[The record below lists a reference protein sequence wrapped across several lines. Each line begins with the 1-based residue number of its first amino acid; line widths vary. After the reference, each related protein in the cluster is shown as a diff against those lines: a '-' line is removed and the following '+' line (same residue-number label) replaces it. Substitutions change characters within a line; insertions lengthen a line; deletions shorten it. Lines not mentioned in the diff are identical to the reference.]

1 MDAGRSFIAAAVQR
15 APVLD
20 DAWGTVEVVLDAI
33 KAAATDGARLIVFPE
48 TFAPYYPY
56 FSFVQ
61 APVVIG
67 QRHMK
72 LYEHAVVVPGPVTEA
87 VGKAAQAAG
96 AFVLL
101 GVTERDHGSL
111 YNTQLL
117 FSDTGEIILKRRK
130 LTPSF
135 HERMV
140 WGTGDASGLV
150 VADTAI
156 GKIGALACWEHF
168 NPLARYALM
177 AQFEEI
183 HCSHFPGS
191 MVGKVFADQ
200 IDAAMRHHAA
210 ESGCFVVNATG
221 WLSQAQVKSITPDPA
236 MQRTLSGGCHSAII
250 SPEGQN
256 LVAPL
261 REGEGILLAKLDM
274 SLIIKRKRMM
284 DSVGHYARPELLSL
298 AINNHASTPMRPMFG
313 AHSHDANFGFSS
325 SEGSK
330 NGSHLAPNH
339 AEFAGTQ
346 PSDPGPAISRA
357 AAE

>member
-1 MDAGRSFIAAAVQR
+1 MIRAAAVQR

-20 DAWGTVEVVLDAI
+20 DADGTVEIVLRAI
-33 KAAATDGARLIVFPE
+33 AEAAAEGARLVVFPE
-48 TFAPYYPY
+48 TFVPYYPY

-61 APVVIG
+61 APATIG
-67 QRHMK
+67 ARHMK

-87 VGKAAQAAG
+87 VGQAARIG
-96 AFVLL
+96 GTFVLL

-117 FSDTGEIILKRRK
+117 FGDDGRILLKRRK

-140 WGTGDASGLV
+140 WGVGDASGLQV
-150 VADTAI
+150 VETSI
-156 GKIGALACWEHF
+156 GRIGALACWEHF

-177 AQFEEI
+177 AGHEEI

-191 MVGKVFADQ
+191 MVGPTFSSQ

-221 WLSQAQVKSITPDPA
+221 WLSEAQIKSITPDPA
-236 MQRTLSGGCHSAII
+236 MQRAISGGCHSAII
-250 SPEGQN
+250 SPEGLN

-261 REGEGILLAKLDM
+261 QEGEGILLADLDM
-274 SLIIKRKRMM
+274 SLITKRKRMM

-298 AINNHASTPMRPMFG
+298 LINQQEAVPMRG
-313 AHSHDANFGFSS
+313 VNQI
-325 SEGSK
+325 SEGSTD
-330 NGSHLAPNH
+330 GSQFSSQYA
-339 AEFAGTQ
+339 AAGAAGA
-346 PSDPGPAISRA
+346 SDPGSAIIRA
-357 AAE
+357 AAD

>member
-1 MDAGRSFIAAAVQR
+1 MARAGSFKAAAVQR

-20 DAWGTVEVVLDAI
+20 DGFGTVEIVLDSI
-33 KAAATDGARLIVFPE
+33 RDAAAGGARLIVFPE
-48 TFAPYYPY
+48 TFVPYYPY
-56 FSFVQ
+56 FTFVQ
-61 APVVIG
+61 PPVAIG
-67 QRHMK
+67 ARHMK
-72 LYEHAVVVPGPVTEA
+72 FYEHAVVVPGPVTQA
-87 VGKAAQAAG
+87 VGNAAKAAG

-117 FSDTGEIILKRRK
+117 FGDDGRILLKRRK

-140 WGTGDASGLV
+140 WGTGDASGLKV
-150 VADTAI
+150 VDTAL

-177 AQFEEI
+177 AQHEDI

-191 MVGKVFADQ
+191 MVGQVFADQ

-210 ESGCFVVNATG
+210 ESGCFVINATG
-221 WLSQAQVKSITPDPA
+221 WLTEAQIKSVTPDA
-236 MQRTLSGGCHSAII
+236 GLQKTISGGCHTAII
-250 SPEGQN
+250 SPEGVN
-256 LVAPL
+256 LVPPMG
-261 REGEGILLAKLDM
+261 EGEGILMADIDM
-274 SLIIKRKRMM
+274 SLIVKRKRMM

-298 AINNHASTPMRPMFG
+298 AINKHAATPM
-313 AHSHDANFGFSS
+313 HSANFGFS
-325 SEGSK
+325 EGS
-330 NGSHLAPNH
+330 NDGSALPNH
-339 AEFAGTQ
+339 ADDIFGAE
-346 PSDPGPAISRA
+346 PPDPGPAIIRD

>member
-1 MDAGRSFIAAAVQR
+1 MARAERFKAAAVQR

-20 DAWGTVEVVLDAI
+20 DGWGTLEVVVNTI
-33 KAAATDGARLIVFPE
+33 REAAADGARLIVFPE
-48 TFAPYYPY
+48 TYVPYYPY
-56 FSFVQ
+56 FTFVQ
-61 APVVIG
+61 PPVAIG
-67 QRHMK
+67 ARHMK

-87 VGKAAQAAG
+87 VGNAAKTAG
-96 AFVLL
+96 SFVLL

-117 FSDTGEIILKRRK
+117 FGDNGKILLKRRK

-140 WGTGDASGLV
+140 WGTGDANGLRV
-150 VADTAI
+150 VDTSI

-177 AQFEEI
+177 AQHEDI

-191 MVGKVFADQ
+191 MVGQVFADQ

-221 WLSQAQVKSITPDPA
+221 WLTEAQIKSITPDPA
-236 MQRTLSGGCHSAII
+236 LQRTISGGCHTAII
-250 SPEGQN
+250 SPEGIN
-256 LVAPL
+256 LIAPL
-261 REGEGILLAKLDM
+261 REGEGILMADIDM

-298 AINNHASTPMRPMFG
+298 AINKHASTPML
-313 AHSHDANFGFSS
+313 AAIFGFS
-325 SEGSK
+325 EGSTD
-330 NGSHLAPNH
+330 GSDVTIDTGNAP
-339 AEFAGTQ
+339 AAGS
-346 PSDPGPAISRA
+346 PHSGSAILWD

>member
-1 MDAGRSFIAAAVQR
+1 MSRVKAAAVQR

-20 DAWGTVEVVLDAI
+20 DAWGTVEVVVDSI
-33 KAAATDGARLIVFPE
+33 RAAAADGARLIVFPE
-48 TFAPYYPY
+48 TFVPYYPY
-56 FSFVQ
+56 FSFVMP
-61 APVVIG
+61 PVRIG
-67 QRHMK
+67 QRHMQ
-72 LYEHAVVVPGPVTEA
+72 LYDHAVTVPGPVTQA
-87 VGKAAQAAG
+87 VAAAARAAG

-117 FSDTGEIILKRRK
+117 FADDGAIILKRRK

-140 WGTGDASGLV
+140 WGVGDASGLQ

-156 GKIGALACWEHF
+156 GRIGALACWEHY

-177 AQFEEI
+177 ARFEEI

-191 MVGKVFADQ
+191 MVGPVFSDQ

-221 WLSQAQVKSITPDPA
+221 WLTEAQIKSVTPDPA
-236 MQRTLSGGCHSAII
+236 LQKALTGGCHTAII

-261 REGEGILLAKLDM
+261 REGEGILMAELDM
-274 SLIIKRKRMM
+274 SLIVKRKRMM

-298 AINNHASTPMRPMFG
+298 AINGQPAVPM
-313 AHSHDANFGFSS
+313 HDANFGFREGPRHGPDVADAHTPARATERV
-325 SEGSK
+325 SERVP
-330 NGSHLAPNH
+330 A
-339 AEFAGTQ
+339 
-346 PSDPGPAISRA
+346 SDPGAAILRSA
-357 AAE
+357 AD

>member
-1 MDAGRSFIAAAVQR
+1 MSMIVKAAAIQR

-20 DAWGTVEVVLDAI
+20 DAWGTIEIVLDSI
-33 KAAATDGARLIVFPE
+33 KTAAAEGARLVVFPE

-61 APVVIG
+61 PPVSLG
-67 QRHMK
+67 ARHMK
-72 LYEHAVVVPGPVTEA
+72 LYEHAVVIGGPATDA
-87 VGKAAQAAG
+87 VANAARQAG
-96 AFVLL
+96 TFVLL
-101 GVTERDHGSL
+101 GITERDHGSL

-117 FSDTGEIILKRRK
+117 FGDKGEILLRRRK

-140 WGTGDASGLV
+140 WGMGDASGLQ

-177 AQFEEI
+177 AQHEEI

-191 MVGKVFADQ
+191 MVGRVFADQ

-221 WLSQAQVKSITPDPA
+221 WLREDQIKSITSDPA
-236 MQRTLSGGCHSAII
+236 MQKAISGGSHSCII

-256 LVAPL
+256 LVPPL
-261 REGEGILLAKLDM
+261 RDGEGMLLADLDM
-274 SLIIKRKRMM
+274 SLIVKRKRMM

-298 AINNHASTPMRPMFG
+298 AVNAQPASPMHM
-313 AHSHDANFGFSS
+313 ADTGFSK
-325 SEGSK
+325 GS
-330 NGSHLAPNH
+330 NDGSQSD
-339 AEFAGTQ
+339 TQ
-346 PSDPGPAISRA
+346 PADRAQPPDPGSAIARA

>member
-1 MDAGRSFIAAAVQR
+1 VNMAVVRAAAVQR

-33 KAAATDGARLIVFPE
+33 RLAAADGARLIVFPE
-48 TFAPYYPY
+48 TFVPYYPY

-61 APVVIG
+61 PPVSIG
-67 QRHMK
+67 ARHMK
-72 LYEHAVVVPGPVTEA
+72 LYEHAVTVPGRVTD
-87 VGKAAQAAG
+87 VVAQAAYEAG

-117 FSDTGEIILKRRK
+117 FGDDGRILLKRRK

-140 WGTGDASGLV
+140 WGSGDASGLT
-150 VADTAI
+150 VADTSI
-156 GKIGALACWEHF
+156 GRVGALACWEHF

-177 AQFEEI
+177 AQHEEI

-191 MVGKVFADQ
+191 MVGRVFADQ

-221 WLSQAQVKSITPDPA
+221 WLSEAQIKTVTADPGL
-236 MQRTLSGGCHSAII
+236 QKTLSGGCHTAII
-250 SPEGQN
+250 SPEGVN

-261 REGEGILLAKLDM
+261 REGEGILLADLDL

-284 DSVGHYARPELLSL
+284 DSAGHYARPELLSL
-298 AINNHASTPMRPMFG
+298 LINRRANMPMYET
-313 AHSHDANFGFSS
+313 
-325 SEGSK
+325 EGS
-330 NGSHLAPNH
+330 NHGPGPLA
-339 AEFAGTQ
+339 AFTESTQ
-346 PSDPGPAISRA
+346 PFDTGPAIARA
-357 AAE
+357 AAG

>member
-1 MDAGRSFIAAAVQR
+1 MSTGRIVKAAAVQR

-20 DAWGTVEVVLDAI
+20 DAWGTIEVVLDSI
-33 KAAATDGARLIVFPE
+33 RRAASQGARLIVFPE

-61 APVVIG
+61 PPVAIG
-67 QRHMK
+67 ARHMK

-87 VGKAAQAAG
+87 VAQAAKSAG
-96 AFVLL
+96 VFVLL

-117 FSDTGEIILKRRK
+117 FGDDGALLMKRRK
-130 LTPSF
+130 ITPSF

-140 WGTGDASGLV
+140 WGCGDASGLQ
-150 VADTAI
+150 VAETSI
-156 GKIGALACWEHF
+156 GRIGALACWEHF

-191 MVGKVFADQ
+191 MVGPVFADQ
-200 IDAAMRHHAA
+200 IEAAMRHHAA

-221 WLSQAQVKSITPDPA
+221 WLTDEQVKAITPDPV
-236 MQRTLSGGCHSAII
+236 MQKAISGGSHSCII
-250 SPEGQN
+250 SPEGIN
-256 LVAPL
+256 LVPPL
-261 REGEGILLAKLDM
+261 RDGEGILLADLDM
-274 SLIIKRKRMM
+274 SLIVKRKRMM

-298 AINNHASTPMRPMFG
+298 AINSHASTPM
-313 AHSHDANFGFSS
+313 HVANFGFK
-325 SEGSK
+325 EGS
-330 NGSHLAPNH
+330 NDGSSLA
-339 AEFAGTQ
+339 TK
-346 PSDPGPAISRA
+346 PADRTESSHSGAAIARA

>member
-1 MDAGRSFIAAAVQR
+1 MARAGFFKAAAVQR

-20 DAWGTVEVVLDAI
+20 DGWGTVEIVVNAI
-33 KAAATDGARLIVFPE
+33 REAAAAGARLIVFPE
-48 TFAPYYPY
+48 T
-56 FSFVQ
+56 
-61 APVVIG
+61 PVAIG
-67 QRHMK
+67 ARHMK
-72 LYEHAVVVPGPVTEA
+72 LYEHAVAVPGPVTEA
-87 VGKAAQAAG
+87 VGSTAKHAG

-117 FSDTGEIILKRRK
+117 FGDDGKILLKRRK

-140 WGTGDASGLV
+140 WGTGDASGLKV
-150 VADTAI
+150 VDTAI

-177 AQFEEI
+177 AQHEEI

-191 MVGKVFADQ
+191 MVGAVFADQ

-210 ESGCFVVNATG
+210 ESACFVVNATG
-221 WLSQAQVKSITPDPA
+221 WLSEAQIKSVTPDPA
-236 MQRTLSGGCHSAII
+236 LQRTISGGCHTAII
-250 SPEGQN
+250 SPEGIN

-261 REGEGILLAKLDM
+261 REGEGILIADIDM
-274 SLIIKRKRMM
+274 SLIVKRKRMM

-298 AINNHASTPMRPMFG
+298 AINTHASTPMH
-313 AHSHDANFGFSS
+313 AASFGFS
-325 SEGSK
+325 EGSNDGSDVTID
-330 NGSHLAPNH
+330 NGTASATGSP
-339 AEFAGTQ
+339 
-346 PSDPGPAISRA
+346 DPGSAILRD

>member
-1 MDAGRSFIAAAVQR
+1 
-15 APVLD
+15 
-20 DAWGTVEVVLDAI
+20 
-33 KAAATDGARLIVFPE
+33 
-48 TFAPYYPY
+48 
-56 FSFVQ
+56 
-61 APVVIG
+61 
-67 QRHMK
+67 MK

-87 VGKAAQAAG
+87 VGNAAKSAG

-117 FSDTGEIILKRRK
+117 FGDDGRILLKRRK

-140 WGTGDASGLV
+140 WGTGDASGLKV
-150 VADTAI
+150 VDTAL

-177 AQFEEI
+177 AQHEDI

-191 MVGKVFADQ
+191 MVGQVFADQ

-210 ESGCFVVNATG
+210 ESGCFVINATG
-221 WLSQAQVKSITPDPA
+221 WLTEAQIKSVTPDA
-236 MQRTLSGGCHSAII
+236 GLQKTISGGCHTAII
-250 SPEGQN
+250 SPEGVN
-256 LVAPL
+256 LVPPL
-261 REGEGILLAKLDM
+261 REGQGILLADIDM
-274 SLIIKRKRMM
+274 SLIVKRKRMM

-298 AINNHASTPMRPMFG
+298 AINKHAATPM
-313 AHSHDANFGFSS
+313 HSANFGFS
-325 SEGSK
+325 EGSN
-330 NGSHLAPNH
+330 NGSDVPHLADDAG
-339 AEFAGTQ
+339 AE
-346 PSDPGPAISRA
+346 PSDPRPAIIRD

>member
-1 MDAGRSFIAAAVQR
+1 VSRAGEIVKAAAVQR

-20 DAWGTVEVVLDAI
+20 DGWGTVEVVLGAI
-33 KAAATDGARLIVFPE
+33 REAAASGARLIVFPE
-48 TFAPYYPY
+48 TFVPYYPY
-56 FSFVQ
+56 FTFVQ
-61 APVVIG
+61 PPVAIG
-67 QRHMK
+67 ARHIK

-87 VGKAAQAAG
+87 VANAARAAG

-117 FSDTGEIILKRRK
+117 FGDDGSLLLKRRK

-140 WGTGDASGLV
+140 WGMGDASGLV

-156 GKIGALACWEHF
+156 GRIGALACWEHF

-177 AQFEEI
+177 AQHEDI

-191 MVGKVFADQ
+191 MVGTVFADQ

-221 WLSQAQVKSITPDPA
+221 WLTEAQIKSVTPDSA
-236 MQRTLSGGCHSAII
+236 LQRTISGGCHTAII
-250 SPEGQN
+250 SPEGIN

-261 REGEGILLAKLDM
+261 REGEGILMADLDM
-274 SLIIKRKRMM
+274 SLIVKRKRMM

-298 AINNHASTPMRPMFG
+298 AINRHAGIPMHAS
-313 AHSHDANFGFSS
+313 NFGFGV
-325 SEGSK
+325 SEGSTD
-330 NGSHLAPNH
+330 GSNFPHDVA
-339 AEFAGTQ
+339 AGAG
-346 PSDPGPAISRA
+346 PSDSGSAVIRDA
-357 AAE
+357 AD

>member
-1 MDAGRSFIAAAVQR
+1 MPRAGQIIKAAAVQR

-20 DAWGTVEVVLDAI
+20 ESWGTVEVVLNAI
-33 KAAATDGARLIVFPE
+33 REAALNGARLIVFPE
-48 TFAPYYPY
+48 TFVPYYPY
-56 FSFVQ
+56 FTFVQ
-61 APVVIG
+61 PPVAIG
-67 QRHMK
+67 ARHMK

-87 VGKAAQAAG
+87 VANGAKAAG
-96 AFVLL
+96 VFVLL

-117 FSDTGEIILKRRK
+117 FGDDGRILLKRRK

-140 WGTGDASGLV
+140 WGMGDASGLW
-150 VADTAI
+150 VADTSI
-156 GKIGALACWEHF
+156 GRIGALACWEHF

-177 AQFEEI
+177 AQHEDI

-191 MVGKVFADQ
+191 MVGQVFADQ

-221 WLSQAQVKSITPDPA
+221 WLTEAQIKSVTPDEGL
-236 MQRTLSGGCHSAII
+236 QRTISGGCHTAII
-250 SPEGQN
+250 SPEGAN

-261 REGEGILLAKLDM
+261 REGEGILMADLDM
-274 SLIIKRKRMM
+274 SLIVKRKRMM

-298 AINNHASTPMRPMFG
+298 AINKHASAAM
-313 AHSHDANFGFSS
+313 HDSNFGFGI
-325 SEGSK
+325 SEGSTD
-330 NGSHLAPNH
+330 GSNIFHDVA
-339 AEFAGTQ
+339 AGAR
-346 PSDPGPAISRA
+346 PSDPGSAVIRGA
-357 AAE
+357 AD

>member
-1 MDAGRSFIAAAVQR
+1 MLRAGQIVRAAAVQR

-20 DAWGTVEVVLDAI
+20 DSWGTIEVVLDAI
-33 KAAATDGARLIVFPE
+33 REASANGARLIVFPE
-48 TFAPYYPY
+48 TFVPYYPY
-56 FSFVQ
+56 FTFVQ
-61 APVVIG
+61 PPVAIG
-67 QRHMK
+67 ARHMK

-87 VGKAAQAAG
+87 VANAAKAAG

-117 FSDTGEIILKRRK
+117 FGDDGALLLKRRK

-140 WGTGDASGLV
+140 WGMGDASGLV

-156 GKIGALACWEHF
+156 GRIGALACWEHF

-177 AQFEEI
+177 AQYEDI

-191 MVGKVFADQ
+191 MVGNVFADQ

-221 WLSQAQVKSITPDPA
+221 WLTEAQIKSVTPDSA
-236 MQRTLSGGCHSAII
+236 LQRTISGGCHSAII
-250 SPEGQN
+250 SPEGIN

-261 REGEGILLAKLDM
+261 REGEGILMADMDM
-274 SLIIKRKRMM
+274 SLIVKRKRMM

-298 AINNHASTPMRPMFG
+298 AINRHAGVPM
-313 AHSHDANFGFSS
+313 HESNFGFGV
-325 SEGSK
+325 SEGSTD
-330 NGSHLAPNH
+330 GSHIAH
-339 AEFAGTQ
+339 DDAAGAGS
-346 PSDPGPAISRA
+346 SDSGSAVIRDA
-357 AAE
+357 AD

>member
-1 MDAGRSFIAAAVQR
+1 MPGAGRFKAAAVQR

-20 DAWGTVEVVLDAI
+20 DAWGTVEIVIDAI
-33 KAAATDGARLIVFPE
+33 AAAAADGARLIVFPE
-48 TFAPYYPY
+48 TFVPYYPY

-61 APVVIG
+61 PPVVIG

-72 LYEHAVVVPGPVTEA
+72 LYEHAVTVPGPVTDA
-87 VGKAAQAAG
+87 VGQAAAKAG

-117 FSDTGEIILKRRK
+117 FGDDGAILLKRRK

-140 WGTGDASGLV
+140 WGAGDASGLRV
-150 VADTAI
+150 VDTAI
-156 GKIGALACWEHF
+156 GKIGALACWEHY

-177 AQFEEI
+177 ARHEEI

-191 MVGKVFADQ
+191 MVGRVFADQ

-221 WLSQAQVKSITPDPA
+221 WLTEAQIKSITPDPA
-236 MQRTLSGGCHSAII
+236 MQKALTGGCHSAII
-250 SPEGQN
+250 SPEGAN
-256 LVAPL
+256 LVTPL
-261 REGEGILLAKLDM
+261 REGEAILIAELDM
-274 SLIIKRKRMM
+274 SLIVKRKRMM

-298 AINNHASTPMRPMFG
+298 AINDHPSTPMH
-313 AHSHDANFGFSS
+313 AAEFGFK
-325 SEGSK
+325 EGS
-330 NGSHLAPNH
+330 NHGSDVAGPQTRH
-339 AEFAGTQ
+339 AE
-346 PSDPGPAISRA
+346 PPDPGPAIARA

>member
-1 MDAGRSFIAAAVQR
+1 MPGAGRFKAAAVQR

-20 DAWGTVEVVLDAI
+20 DAWGTVEIVIDAI
-33 KAAATDGARLIVFPE
+33 AAAAADGARLIVFPE
-48 TFAPYYPY
+48 TFVPYYPY

-61 APVVIG
+61 PPVVIG

-72 LYEHAVVVPGPVTEA
+72 LYEHAVTVPGPVTDA
-87 VGKAAQAAG
+87 VGQAAAKAG

-117 FSDTGEIILKRRK
+117 FGDDGAILLKRRK

-140 WGTGDASGLV
+140 WGAGDASGLRV
-150 VADTAI
+150 VDTAI
-156 GKIGALACWEHF
+156 GKIGALACWEHY

-177 AQFEEI
+177 ARHEEI

-191 MVGKVFADQ
+191 MVGRVFADQ

-221 WLSQAQVKSITPDPA
+221 WLTEAQIKSITPDPA
-236 MQRTLSGGCHSAII
+236 MQKALTGGCHSAII
-250 SPEGQN
+250 SPEGAN
-256 LVAPL
+256 LVTPL
-261 REGEGILLAKLDM
+261 REGEAILIAELDM
-274 SLIIKRKRMM
+274 SLIVKRKRMM

-298 AINNHASTPMRPMFG
+298 AINDHPSTPMHE
-313 AHSHDANFGFSS
+313 AEFGFK
-325 SEGSK
+325 EGS
-330 NGSHLAPNH
+330 NHGSDVAGPQTRH
-339 AEFAGTQ
+339 AE
-346 PSDPGPAISRA
+346 PPDPGPAIARA